1 MTFAQNPKKCSHNH
15 DIDCASKNRNEK
27 TSNLLIYEIN
37 REDVLVAVKN
47 LNEAWSYLYPSEQR
61 KILDILVGSIQV
73 KDGGVKMKLNLD
85 GLNRLLFEVA

>member
-1 MTFAQNPKKCSHNH
+1 MIEEQVVNEIVKILRSPEILVHVNKLAEENH
-15 DIDCASKNRNEK
+15 
-27 TSNLLIYEIN
+27 EIN
-37 REDVLVAVKN
+37 REDVLIAVKN
-47 LNEAWSYLYPSEQR
+47 LNEAWSYLYPNEQR

>member
-1 MTFAQNPKKCSHNH
+1 MQA
-15 DIDCASKNRNEK
+15 KNRNEK